1 MTTWKLFAV
10 MVPVFMVI
18 DLLWLGVLM
27 KNFYSRELCD
37 LARREGVSISP
48 RWAAAIPIYLLIPAG
63 LVLFVR
69 PLHGNNA
76 TVWQAFGWGC
86 LFGLV
91 LYGMYGLT
99 NLSVLANWTVRLTL
113 ADTAWGCVLCGM
125 MSVLMWSIDLRLRH

>member
-1 MTTWKLFAV
+1 MSWKLFAV
-10 MVPVFMVI
+10 IVPVFLVI
-18 DLLWLGVLM
+18 DLLWLGILM
-27 KNFYSRELCD
+27 KSFYSRELGD
-37 LARREGVSISP
+37 LARREGASISP
-48 RWAAAIPIYLLIPAG
+48 RWGAALPIYLLIPAG

-69 PLHGNNA
+69 PRHGHHA

-99 NLSVLANWTVRLTL
+99 NLSVLARWTVRLTL

-125 MSVLMWSIDLRLRH
+125 MSVLMRSVDLRLRH